1 MVSGSSA
8 RPEEAST
15 STVARLAFL
24 CLIMV
29 AANGCAWFASRA
41 ATRPPPTEPRSD
53 RLREAPAR
61 SAPAA
66 VETPTP
72 ARAAEPAREAAPA
85 PADSAPPSPGTDEPD
100 PSAVVD
106 WLLKQRR

>member
-1 MVSGSSA
+1 
-8 RPEEAST
+8 
-15 STVARLAFL
+15 
-24 CLIMV
+24 MV
-29 AANGCAWFASRA
+29 AANGCAWFASPA

-72 ARAAEPAREAAPA
+72 ARAAEPARPPEPAREAAPA